1 VGLFLKKYT
10 WVIYL
15 FLIFLGTYFLAKT
28 ASDFIASKIRIQK
41 KFQATKVAGFERGD
55 RKIATFDDYR
65 IILER
70 NIFDSRELGQGPE
83 EGLATA
89 EPQEVN
95 LEGPA
100 VKTTLS
106 IKLISTFSV
115 GEGTDKR
122 SSATIEGGEK
132 GGSQA
137 NIYAIEDEKQFAPGV
152 KITKILP
159 DRVEFING
167 PRLEY
172 VEIEDFGGGIS
183 TGRPTSAP
191 PEPLLPAVPN
201 VGGGTGTGVQEVT
214 EGKFLV
220 DRAEINNAIESLD
233 QLFTQVRAVPQFKD
247 GKAAGLKLLSIRS
260 GSLFAKLG
268 LRRNDILEQI
278 NGQPVDMKR
287 GVEIFGQ
294 LKDANQISIDLV
306 RDGKKT
312 TLQYEIQ

>member
-1 VGLFLKKYT
+1 
-10 WVIYL
+10 
-15 FLIFLGTYFLAKT
+15 
-28 ASDFIASKIRIQK
+28 
-41 KFQATKVAGFERGD
+41 
-55 RKIATFDDYR
+55 
-65 IILER
+65 
-70 NIFDSRELGQGPE
+70 
-83 EGLATA
+83 
-89 EPQEVN
+89 
-95 LEGPA
+95 
-100 VKTTLS
+100 
-106 IKLISTFSV
+106 
-115 GEGTDKR
+115 
-122 SSATIEGGEK
+122 
-132 GGSQA
+132 
-137 NIYAIEDEKQFAPGV
+137 
-152 KITKILP
+152 
-159 DRVEFING
+159 
-167 PRLEY
+167 